1 MKYANDLCSAMNEAG
16 ILWSSSNIITEKYI
30 AKVGLLEGSGSEK
43 NIKEMIEEGIEAKQ
57 IVMQNSRH
65 INKHK
70 FRELPH
76 YTLNNL
82 PEGVPYTLLNSES
95 ELYRFGHSPREIIE
109 NAQEMIETADDKN
122 YAGVKAKI
130 VKLERSADFAG
141 RILLETMKLG
151 KDVLSKTYP
160 ALDVDK
166 EAMDGFRSLV
176 SGGLDVVS
184 HKKGTFNEE
193 LREIEN
199 ARERVASHTEEEI
212 EAVRSLDLNLFSD
225 KQWKMVVSPKELDF

>member
-1 MKYANDLCSAMNEAG
+1 MNYINDLSAAMGEAG
-16 ILWSSSNIITEKYI
+16 IVWSSSNIITEKYI
-30 AKVGLLEGSGSEK
+30 VKLGLLEGSGSEK
-43 NIKEMIEEGIEAKQ
+43 SIKEMIEEGIEAKQ

-95 ELYRFGHSPREIIE
+95 ELYRFGHSPKETIE
-109 NAQEMIETADDKN
+109 NAQEMIEMAEDKN
-122 YAGVKAKI
+122 YADVKAKI
-130 VKLERSADFAG
+130 AKMERSADFAG
-141 RILLETMKLG
+141 KILRETANLG
-151 KDVLSKTYP
+151 KDILSKTYP
-160 ALDVDK
+160 ALSVDK
-166 EAMDGFRSLV
+166 EAIDEFRSLV

-184 HKKGTFNEE
+184 HKKGTLNEE

-199 ARERVASHTEEEI
+199 VRERVATHTKEEI
-212 EAVRSLDLNLFSD
+212 EAVRSLDINIFSD
-225 KQWKMVVSPKELDF
+225 RQWKMVQTLSKL